1 MKFFFQKSFISE
13 VKTLLKKN
21 SYKDCERAI
30 IKDIFK
36 LKSDDLLAQCVA
48 YRLNPNA
55 KNPIAKLR
63 VGDEQGKSSSF
74 RVYLIAIAIKNNYY
88 FGYIYPKQ
96 GVYGKNALKSKEET
110 KIIKDLLSDIKED
123 NVIEVKLNKDKD
135 KICFVSDNKEIFK

>member
-13 VKTLLKKN
+13 VKKLLKKN
-21 SYKDCERAI
+21 SYKDCEKAI

-36 LKSDDLLAQCVA
+36 IESDDLLAQCVA

-63 VGDEQGKSSSF
+63 AGNEQGKSCSY

-96 GVYGKNALKSKEET
+96 GVYGKSALKSKEET
-110 KIIKDLLSDIKED
+110 KIIKDLLNDIKND
-123 NVIEVKLNKDKD
+123 DVIEVKLNESKD
-135 KICFVSDNKEIFK
+135 KICLVSDNSELFK